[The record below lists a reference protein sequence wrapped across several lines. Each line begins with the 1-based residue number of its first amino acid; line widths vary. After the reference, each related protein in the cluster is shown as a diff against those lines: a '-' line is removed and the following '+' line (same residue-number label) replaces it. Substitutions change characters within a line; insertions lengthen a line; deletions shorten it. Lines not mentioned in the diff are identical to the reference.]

1 MLLAIDAHAIGCR
14 LTGNEVYVRNLLA
27 GLAALGADCRILA
40 YVTASNLNGALPPGV
55 ERRQIARNP
64 VVRLGYELSRKLRRD
79 RPDLLHVQYTAPL
92 NCPVPV
98 VVTVHDVS
106 FLERPEFFPLLRV
119 QQLRFTVERTVRS
132 AAMVI
137 TGSRFSCEAIQRAYA
152 LAPEKVTVVPNA
164 AAPIFRPLDCEHAAR
179 QVAGKLGIRRPFI
192 LTVGDL
198 QPRKNHI
205 GLIEAF
211 AAAKRADPGLPHSL
225 VLAGKPT
232 WFAPR
237 IYEAAERSGLS
248 AEIHFTGFIS
258 DEDLLLLYNACEF
271 FVFPSF
277 YEGFGLPLLEA
288 MACGRAVACSN
299 ATACPEVAGPAALFF
314 DPNSIDQMAS
324 AMLELAGNEKLRSR
338 LEELGQERA
347 AAFSWRLS
355 AEMTLEAYR
364 KASDVAGFVAGK
376 ILASSTVSQ

>member
-27 GLAALGADCRILA
+27 GLAALGAGCRILA
-40 YVTASNLNGALPPGV
+40 YVTAGDLNGALPPGI
-55 ERRQIARNP
+55 ERRMIARNP
-64 VVRLGYELSRKLRRD
+64 MVRLGYELSRKLRRD
-79 RPDLLHVQYTAPL
+79 KPDLLHVQYTAPL
-92 NCPVPV
+92 SCPVPV
-98 VVTVHDVS
+98 VTTVHDVS
-106 FLERPEFFPLLRV
+106 FIERPEFFPLLRAR
-119 QQLRFTVERTVRS
+119 QLRLTVERTVRS
-132 AAMVI
+132 AAMVL
-137 TGSRFSCEAIQRAYA
+137 TGSRFSCEAIQRAYGVD
-152 LAPEKVTVVPNA
+152 PNKIMVVPNA
-164 AAPIFRPLDCEHAAR
+164 AAPAFRPLDREYAAR

-211 AAAKRADPGLPHSL
+211 AAAKRAEPGLPHSL

-232 WFAPR
+232 WFAAH
-237 IYEAAERSGLS
+237 IYQAARRSGLGT
-248 AEIHFTGFIS
+248 EIHFTGFVS

-288 MACGRAVACSN
+288 MACGRAVACS
-299 ATACPEVAGPAALFF
+299 ATTACPEVAGPAALFF
-314 DPNSIDQMAS
+314 DPNSVEQMAA
-324 AMLELAGNEKLRSR
+324 AMVELAGDEKLRRR
-338 LEELGQERA
+338 LEELGPARA
-347 AAFSWRLS
+347 AAFNWRRS

-364 KASDVAGFVAGK
+364 KAYAAAGSVAGNIVA
-376 ILASSTVSQ
+376 SPTVSQ